1 MAYFRELPNIAYQS
15 PLSHKNSSGDYILI
29 KNLFRRTKLADYVKS
44 SSVAFDKFV
53 IGEGDRPDT
62 VAEALYGDARLD
74 YVIIL
79 VAGITNIN
87 HEWPL
92 QDYQVYDYALSK
104 YGDEAT
110 MNQIRYYE
118 TFEIRDEKNRQILP
132 PNLIVDENFKIDGT
146 IHKFPNTT
154 RYTLRSQAGYT
165 QLDDKDEFTVTTDN
179 IARAVTNLEFEY
191 SVNKEKSEIDVL
203 NVSYLQTFINDLRSI
218 VKYEKSS
225 NYITSS
231 LAVTEN
237 TNVIS
242 P

>member
-1 MAYFRELPNIAYQS
+1 MAYFNELPNIAYQS
-15 PLSHKNSSGDYILI
+15 PLSHKNSSADYIVV
-29 KNLFRRTKLADYVKS
+29 KNLFRRTKLADYIRNAA
-44 SSVAFDKFV
+44 SVFDKFI

-74 YVIIL
+74 YVVVL

-87 HEWPL
+87 HQWPL

-110 MNQIRYYE
+110 MSQIRHYE
-118 TFEIRDEKNRQILP
+118 TFEIRDEQNRQILP
-132 PNLIVDENFKIDGT
+132 PNLIVDANFKIDGT

-154 RYTLRSQAGYT
+154 RYTLRSQAGFT
-165 QLDDKDEFTVTTDN
+165 QLDDKDEFTVATDN
-179 IARAVTNLEFEY
+179 IARAVTNLEFEHTE
-191 SVNKEKSEIDVL
+191 NEKKREIDVL
-203 NVSYLQTFINDLRSI
+203 KNGYLGTFINDLRDI
-218 VKYEKSS
+218 VRYEKSS
-225 NYITSS
+225 SFVTST

-237 TNVIS
+237 TETIN